1 MKKSTLAIL
10 VPTYNELE
18 NIELLLRAIAAVQ
31 TSHQHWNFHVYVV
44 DDSSPDGTGAQ
55 VEQLAIELNSAGYQ
69 VQLLTRLKKEG
80 LGKAYIFGFNYA
92 LNDQVVRPD
101 FVMQMDADL
110 SHDPKYLNNFVEALE
125 AGAQVVLGARYIPG
139 GGCPNWSWYRKLLSS
154 GGNYYA
160 RLVLGSKVHDY
171 TGGFNAYAVSVLKAI
186 ALNQL
191 DSAGYGFQI
200 DLKFQ
205 MLKQQ
210 PLIIEVPIQFIDRQ
224 HGKSKM
230 PLNTVFQNFFL
241 VLKIKFAA

>member
-1 MKKSTLAIL
+1 MHKSTLAIL
-10 VPTYNELE
+10 IPTYNEVE

-31 TSHQHWNFHVYVV
+31 VLHQNWNFHVYVV
-44 DDSSPDGTGAQ
+44 DDSSPDGTGAH
-55 VEQLAIELNSAGYQ
+55 VEQLATELNRAGYQ

-80 LGKAYIFGFNYA
+80 LGKAYIFAFNCA
-92 LNDQVVRPD
+92 LDDQAVRPD

-110 SHDPKYLNNFVEALE
+110 SHDPKYLSNFIEALE

-154 GGNYYA
+154 GGNQYA

-171 TGGFNAYAVSVLKAI
+171 TGGFNAYAVSILRAI
-186 ALNQL
+186 ALDKL
-191 DSAGYGFQI
+191 DSAGYGFLI

-210 PLIIEVPIQFIDRQ
+210 PRIIEIPIQFIDRQ
-224 HGKSKM
+224 YGKSKM
-230 PLNTVFQNFFL
+230 PLNTIFQNFFL
-241 VLKIKFAA
+241 VLKIKFTA

>member
-1 MKKSTLAIL
+1 MQKSTLARL

-18 NIELLLRAIAAVQ
+18 NIELLLRSIAAVQ
-31 TSHQHWNFHVYVV
+31 ELHQNWNFHVYVV
-44 DDSSPDGTGAQ
+44 DDSSPDGTGAH
-55 VEQLAIELNSAGYQ
+55 VNQLATELNRTGYQ

-80 LGKAYIFGFNYA
+80 LGKAYTFGFHYA
-92 LNDQVVRPD
+92 LNDQVVSPD

-171 TGGFNAYAVSVLKAI
+171 TGGFNAYAVSVLRAI
-186 ALNQL
+186 AIDQL

-205 MLKQQ
+205 MLKLQ

-241 VLKIKFAA
+241 VLKIRFSA

>member
-1 MKKSTLAIL
+1 MQKSTLAIL

-18 NIELLLRAIAAVQ
+18 NIGLLLRAIAAVQ
-31 TSHQHWNFHVYVV
+31 TSHQNWNFHVYVV
-44 DDSSPDGTGAQ
+44 DDSSPDGTGAH
-55 VEQLAIELNSAGYQ
+55 VEQLVIELNRPGYQ

-92 LNDQVVRPD
+92 LNDRGVCPD

-110 SHDPKYLNNFVEALE
+110 SHDPKYLHNFVEALE

-139 GGCPNWSWYRKLLSS
+139 GGCPNWSWHRRLLSS

-160 RLVLGSKVHDY
+160 RLVLGSRVHDY
-171 TGGFNAYAVSVLKAI
+171 TGGFNAYAVSVLRSI

-210 PLIIEVPIQFIDRQ
+210 PRIIEVPIQFIDRQ